1 MPGGMLR
8 DMKHSGPGGRPVIL
22 LRRRP
27 QRGHAL
33 AILNL
38 CCGAFFLLPFASV
51 AQVLNI
57 YSTGFELSEDF
68 DIRYTLVGQGC
79 TPAGLQCWTGT
90 DSHANVI
97 KTNYFFPKQQFGEQ
111 QAFIGS
117 FVLTNETGTLN
128 VWRPLDFDP
137 VASALPIVSFY
148 VTLAI
153 YDSLAVTN
161 RDSFRW
167 SIYNGNNGGERLF
180 SIDFDNRVKDV
191 NYQLDDDQFIWT
203 GFTFANEGQ
212 YDLVVIMNFADNLWS
227 AWLNDVPIAESLEMT
242 TRGSALNLGDIDA
255 VWVNNTLG
263 KPGDNFMVFDNYAV
277 TAEPYP
283 FSLESLERRRD
294 GTFLFRLT
302 GEPGRPYAIEV
313 SEDLNDWS
321 VLKTNTVSSD
331 GTVIVDDPTASGY
344 NRSFYR
350 ARLVK

>member
-1 MPGGMLR
+1 MIR
-8 DMKHSGPGGRPVIL
+8 Y
-22 LRRRP
+22 RRRSP
-27 QRGHAL
+27 CGHAV
-33 AILNL
+33 AIFNL
-38 CCGAFFLLPFASV
+38 CFGAFFLLQFASV
-51 AQVLNI
+51 AQVSNI

-68 DIRYTLVGQGC
+68 DIRYTLMGQGC
-79 TPAGLQCWTGT
+79 TPAGQQCWTGN
-90 DSHANVI
+90 DVHANVI
-97 KTNYFFPKQQFGEQ
+97 VTNYFFPEQQFGEQ
-111 QAFIGS
+111 QAFIGAY
-117 FVLTNETGTLN
+117 VLTNESGTLS

-137 VASALPIVSFY
+137 VEAALPVVTFY
-148 VTLAI
+148 VTFAI

-227 AWLNDVPIAESLEMT
+227 AWLNDVPIAEYKEMT
-242 TRGSALNLGDIDA
+242 TQGSALNLGDIDA

-283 FSLESLERRRD
+283 FWLESLGRQRD

-302 GEPGRPYAIEV
+302 GEPARPYAIEV

-344 NRSFYR
+344 SRSFYR
-350 ARLVK
+350 ARLVR